1 MQLALEINEHSG
13 APLQAQ
19 IFKQIHSLIVSG
31 RLRPSTRLPGS
42 RALSEQLGVSR
53 NTIILAY
60 ETLAAEGY
68 LQSRGGAGTYVSQS
82 LPDNSMS
89 TTEAQ
94 PGRTAGVSR
103 PVHLFVPVADK
114 AEPCVSPR
122 QITYDFALEST
133 DPACFPRS
141 VWRRLT
147 NWRMQSSR
155 FNLTYSGT
163 PKGLRELRET
173 LAGYLGA
180 SRGVSCSPDQIVIV
194 TGVQQALNVAAHLFV
209 RAGTTVAMEAPGCS
223 TTAALFRAYGAQI
236 VPVPVDQSGIVVR
249 HLPQAQSGLA
259 FVTPAR
265 QYPMGVILP
274 TSRREVLLSWAEHT
288 DSHIVEVDFDTEIRY
303 EGCPPPPLKTLDKH
317 GRVVYVG
324 SFAASIGPG
333 LRVGYMVLPPHLVQ
347 PAVQAAS
354 LLDHG
359 FPCTGVPWLEQA
371 VLNDFIENGAFEKHL
386 RKIRKTY
393 MSRRDCLIA
402 SLQKHIGSAHVNP
415 VHCGTHLVWE
425 LPPEF
430 PSAYKLQAMM
440 LERQIGVY
448 TLRDQ
453 NIADAE
459 YLENFDR
466 YLLIGFASIAE
477 PAIEEGISR
486 LAKAL

>member
-1 MQLALEINEHSG
+1 MQLALEIDLS
-13 APLQAQ
+13 AASLQAQ
-19 IFKQIHSLIVSG
+19 VFNQIHRLIASG
-31 RLRPSTRLPGS
+31 RLRPGTRLPGS

-60 ETLAAEGY
+60 EALTAEGY
-68 LQSRGGAGTYVSQS
+68 LESREGAGTYVSTA
-82 LPDNSMS
+82 LPDNSLS
-89 TTEAQ
+89 IAGHLIQTT
-94 PGRTAGVSR
+94 THTK
-103 PVHLFVPVADK
+103 PVHLCVPVANDSK
-114 AEPCVSPR
+114 RYIFPNEIVF
-122 QITYDFALEST
+122 DFALESV
-133 DPACFPRS
+133 DPVCFPRN

-147 NWRMQSSR
+147 NWRMQSSK

-180 SRGVSCSPDQIVIV
+180 SRGISCSPDQIVIV
-194 TGVQQALNVAAHLFV
+194 TGVQQALNVTAHLFV

-223 TTAALFRAYGAQI
+223 TTADLFRAYGANI
-236 VPVPVDQSGIVVR
+236 TPVPVDQSGIVVK
-249 HLPQAQSGLA
+249 HLPQSGSSVA

-265 QYPMGVILP
+265 QYPMGVMLSA
-274 TSRREVLLSWAEHT
+274 SRREVLLDWANQT

-303 EGCPPPPLKTLDKH
+303 QGSPPPPLKSLDTC

-333 LRVGYMVLPPHLVQ
+333 LRVGYMVLPPHLVS
-347 PAVQAAS
+347 PAVHAAS

-371 VLNDFIENGAFEKHL
+371 VLNDFIETGAFEQHL

-393 MSRRDCLIA
+393 MARRDCLIA
-402 SLQKHIGSAHVNP
+402 ALQKHVGSVQINP
-415 VHCGTHLVWE
+415 LHCGTHLVWE
-425 LPPEF
+425 LPPDF
-430 PSAYKLQAMM
+430 PSAINLQALM
-440 LERQIGVY
+440 LKQKIGVY

-453 NIADAE
+453 NFGDAD
-459 YLENFDR
+459 YLENCDR
-466 YLLIGFASIAE
+466 YLLLGFAALPES
-477 PAIEEGISR
+477 AIEEGIYR

>member
-1 MQLALEINEHSG
+1 MQLALEIDLS
-13 APLQAQ
+13 AASLQAQ
-19 IFKQIHSLIVSG
+19 VFNQIHRLIASG
-31 RLRPSTRLPGS
+31 RLRPGTRLPGS

-60 ETLAAEGY
+60 EALTAEGY
-68 LQSRGGAGTYVSQS
+68 LESREGAGTYVSTA
-82 LPDNSMS
+82 LPDNSLS
-89 TTEAQ
+89 IAGHLIQTT
-94 PGRTAGVSR
+94 THTK
-103 PVHLFVPVADK
+103 PVHLCVPVADDSK
-114 AEPCVSPR
+114 RYIFPNEIVF
-122 QITYDFALEST
+122 DFALESV
-133 DPACFPRS
+133 DPVCFPRN

-147 NWRMQSSR
+147 NWRMQSSK

-180 SRGVSCSPDQIVIV
+180 SRGISCSPDQIVIV
-194 TGVQQALNVAAHLFV
+194 TGVQQALNVTAHLFV

-223 TTAALFRAYGAQI
+223 TTADLFRAYGANI
-236 VPVPVDQSGIVVR
+236 TPVPVDQSGIVVK
-249 HLPQAQSGLA
+249 HLPQSGSSVA

-265 QYPMGVILP
+265 QYPMGVMLSA
-274 TSRREVLLSWAEHT
+274 SRREVLLDWANQT

-303 EGCPPPPLKTLDKH
+303 QGSPPPPLKSLDTH

-333 LRVGYMVLPPHLVQ
+333 LRVGYMVLPPHLVS
-347 PAVQAAS
+347 PAVHAAS

-371 VLNDFIENGAFEKHL
+371 VLNDFIETGAFEQHL

-393 MSRRDCLIA
+393 MARRDCLIA
-402 SLQKHIGSAHVNP
+402 ALQKHVGSVQINP
-415 VHCGTHLVWE
+415 LHCGTHLVWE
-425 LPPEF
+425 LPPDF
-430 PSAYKLQAMM
+430 PSAINLQALM
-440 LERQIGVY
+440 LKQKIGVY

-453 NIADAE
+453 NFGDAD
-459 YLENFDR
+459 YLENCDR
-466 YLLIGFASIAE
+466 YLLLGFAALPES
-477 PAIEEGISR
+477 AIEEGIYR

>member
-1 MQLALEINEHSG
+1 MQLALEIDLS
-13 APLQAQ
+13 AASLQAQ
-19 IFKQIHSLIVSG
+19 VFNQIHRLIASG
-31 RLRPSTRLPGS
+31 RLRPGTRLPGS

-60 ETLAAEGY
+60 EALTAEGY
-68 LQSRGGAGTYVSQS
+68 LESREGAGTYVSTA
-82 LPDNSMS
+82 LPDNSLS
-89 TTEAQ
+89 IAGHLIQTT
-94 PGRTAGVSR
+94 THTK
-103 PVHLFVPVADK
+103 PVHLCVPVADDSK
-114 AEPCVSPR
+114 RYIFPNEIVF
-122 QITYDFALEST
+122 DFALESV
-133 DPACFPRS
+133 DPVCFPRN

-147 NWRMQSSR
+147 NWRMQSSK

-180 SRGVSCSPDQIVIV
+180 SRGISCSPDQIVIV
-194 TGVQQALNVAAHLFV
+194 TGVQQALNVTAHLFV

-223 TTAALFRAYGAQI
+223 TTADLFRAYGANI
-236 VPVPVDQSGIVVR
+236 TPVPVDQSGIVVK
-249 HLPQAQSGLA
+249 HLPQSGSSVA

-265 QYPMGVILP
+265 QYPMGVMLSA
-274 TSRREVLLSWAEHT
+274 SRREVLLDWANQT

-303 EGCPPPPLKTLDKH
+303 QGSPPPPLKSLDTH

-333 LRVGYMVLPPHLVQ
+333 LRVGYMVLPPHLVS
-347 PAVQAAS
+347 PAVHAAS

-371 VLNDFIENGAFEKHL
+371 VLNDFIETGAFEQHL

-393 MSRRDCLIA
+393 MARRDCLIA
-402 SLQKHIGSAHVNP
+402 ALQKHVGSVQINP
-415 VHCGTHLVWE
+415 LHCGTHLVWE
-425 LPPEF
+425 LPPDF
-430 PSAYKLQAMM
+430 PSAINLQALM
-440 LERQIGVY
+440 LKQKIGVY

-453 NIADAE
+453 NIGDAD
-459 YLENFDR
+459 YLENCDR
-466 YLLIGFASIAE
+466 YLLLGFAALTE

>member
-1 MQLALEINEHSG
+1 MQLALEIDLS
-13 APLQAQ
+13 AASLQAQ
-19 IFKQIHSLIVSG
+19 VFKQILGLIVSG
-31 RLRPSTRLPGS
+31 RLRPGARLPGS

-60 ETLAAEGY
+60 ETLTAEGY
-68 LQSRGGAGTYVSQS
+68 LESREGAGTYVSTA
-82 LPDNSMS
+82 LPDNSLS
-89 TTEAQ
+89 VADRLIQNTTH
-94 PGRTAGVSR
+94 TK
-103 PVHLFVPVADK
+103 PVHLFVPVADDAK
-114 AEPCVSPR
+114 RSTFPNEIVC
-122 QITYDFALEST
+122 DFALEST

-147 NWRMQSSR
+147 NWRMQSSK

-163 PKGLRELRET
+163 PQGLRDLRET
-173 LAGYLGA
+173 LAAYLGA
-180 SRGVSCSPDQIVIV
+180 SRGISCSPDQIVIV

-223 TTAALFRAYGAQI
+223 TTAGLFRAYGANI
-236 VPVPVDQSGIVVR
+236 APVPVDQSGIVVK
-249 HLPQAQSGLA
+249 HLPQSSTSVA

-265 QYPMGVILP
+265 QYPMGVMLSA
-274 TSRREVLLSWAEHT
+274 SRREVLLDWANQT

-303 EGCPPPPLKTLDKH
+303 QGSPPPPLKSLDTH

-333 LRVGYMVLPPHLVQ
+333 LRVGYMVLPPHLVR
-347 PAVQAAS
+347 PAVQAVS

-371 VLNDFIENGAFEKHL
+371 VLNDFIETGAFEKHL

-393 MSRRDCLIA
+393 MARRDCLVA
-402 SLQKHIGSAHVNP
+402 ALQKHVGSAQINP

-425 LPPEF
+425 LPPDF
-430 PSAYKLQAMM
+430 PSAVKLQTLM
-440 LERQIGVY
+440 LKQQIGVY

-453 NIADAE
+453 NIGDAD
-459 YLENFDR
+459 YLENCDR
-466 YLLIGFASIAE
+466 YLLLGFAALAE

-486 LAKAL
+486 LAKVL